1 MNITSNIINTHE
13 LTNTEWVVLCE
24 AENIIRNFYNA
35 YHDEITL
42 SSPFTGECVCINELP
57 RVLGILSF
65 FSENR
70 KVEVSV
76 D

>member
-1 MNITSNIINTHE
+1 MKIISNTINTHE
-13 LTNTEWVVLCE
+13 LTYTEWAILCE
-24 AENIIRNFYNA
+24 AENIIRNFYNT

-42 SSPFTGECVCINELP
+42 SSPITGECVCINELP

-65 FSENR
+65 FSENK